1 MKKKILAVIMSAAL
15 VLGLAACGGSGGS
28 SSGSAAS
35 SGSSSEAQPSGGD
48 GGSGEYNITLIMSS
62 RDEFLSSLEAA
73 ASAAAKDLG
82 VKLDVQ
88 DAQNDTSKEL
98 QYIETAVNAGADA
111 IIVNLVDATTGAEDI
126 KAANGVP
133 LVFVNRAPVDLAV
146 LEGHPACVV
155 ASDEMQS
162 GGFQGEYLG
171 KYFNDKGQKDIKYIL
186 FSGIIGQVATTNRTL
201 SAIQGLADAG
211 LNAEATQDSIVCDWD
226 RAEAMTQFSAFLES
240 GAEYDCV
247 ICNNDAMAIGVIEAL
262 KTAGKDPGEK
272 PIVGV
277 DCTADGAQA
286 VKNGEML
293 MTVFQNPKGQG
304 SGSII
309 AAMNMIQGK
318 AINEGSDYEL
328 AAESDQVMWIPFEP
342 VTIDNVDDYM

>member
-1 MKKKILAVIMSAAL
+1 MILS
-15 VLGLAACGGSGGS
+15 LAACSSGAS
-28 SSGSAAS
+28 SST
-35 SGSSSEAQPSGGD
+35 EAEPEEATEETAEATTEEPAEETAEATTDD
-48 GGSGEYNITLIMSS
+48 GGEYNITLIMSS

-73 ASAAAKDLG
+73 ASDAAKNLG

-88 DAQNDTSKEL
+88 DAQNDTSKQL

-111 IIVNLVDATTGAEDI
+111 VIVNIVDATTGAECI
-126 KAANGVP
+126 NAAGDVP
-133 LVFVNRAPVDLAV
+133 VIFVNRAPSDLSV
-146 LEGHPACVV
+146 LEGKNACVV

-171 KYFNDKGQKDIKYIL
+171 KYFNEKGQKDIKYIL
-186 FSGIIGQVATTNRTL
+186 FSGIIGQVATTNRTA

-226 RAEAMTQFSAFLES
+226 RAEAMTQFAAFLES

-247 ICNNDAMAIGVIEAL
+247 ICNNDAMAIGVIEAM
-262 KTAGKDPGEK
+262 KAAGIDPASK

-286 VKNGEML
+286 VKAGEML
-293 MTVFQNPKGQG
+293 MTVFQNPVGQG
-304 SGSII
+304 SGSIE
-309 AAMNMIQGK
+309 AAVNMIKGN
-318 AINEGSDYEL
+318 AINEGTDYEL
-328 AAESDQVMWIPFEP
+328 SEESDQVMWIPFEP
-342 VTIDNVDDYM
+342 VTAENVDDYM